1 MKSFTLLA
9 SAGLATLA
17 SLPLTMAG
25 VITPSYFD
33 KHPLSRRQI
42 SDAQVQRELGPQLS
56 RNATIIGPGGP
67 GWDDAIERF
76 DNESRPTIRLVVV
89 PGVES
94 DIATVVKLANRFGV
108 PFLVKNRGHALTN
121 TIGKFR
127 GIQIDMSRL
136 TKITIQPGEPAESAW
151 FQGGAWDKQAIEYL
165 WDRGYVTVT
174 GSCDCVGMMGPG
186 LGGGHGR
193 YQGLYGLIS
202 DNLINMNVVL
212 ADGSAVR
219 VNATSNPDLWWGMQ
233 GAGHNLGIVTSFQ
246 SKIYPRKIDTWHYH
260 SYTYTQDKLEAVFE
274 ALNTF
279 HGNGDGSTP
288 VLMALNTGGFYIDPS
303 VSQTEP
309 VVSWVFGYA
318 GPAEEAEALLE
329 PFNRLKPAAEQ
340 SGDVPYPEVATA
352 MGTGQDQPLC
362 QPGDAHVQ
370 VTSQFNVYNVTA
382 ERALYQLFNRTIAEH
397 PQLAD
402 SVAFHEGYST
412 AAVDRVDPNAS
423 AVAFRDRKLLMFFDT
438 RLTPA
443 NAANPEVLKMARE
456 FGRQVRRIWN
466 EGAPD
471 LKPATY
477 VNYAAG
483 DEPLESMYGYEPAR
497 LKRLR
502 EIKRKYDPHG
512 RFVYYNP
519 IA

>member
-1 MKSFTLLA
+1 MKSFSLLA

-33 KHPLSRRQI
+33 KHPLSRRQL

-56 RNATIIGPGGP
+56 RGATIIGPGGP

-89 PGVES
+89 PAVES
-94 DIATVVKLANRFGV
+94 DIATVVKLANRFGI

-121 TIGKFR
+121 TIGRFR

-136 TKITIQPGEPAESAW
+136 TTITIQPGEPAESAW

-219 VNATSNPDLWWGMQ
+219 VNATSNPDLWWYVPLLHCSTTNFIDNAYSLYAKANWTCNNYRGMQ

-260 SYTYTQDKLEAVFE
+260 SYTYTQDKLEAVFG

-288 VLMALNTGGFYIDPS
+288 VLMGLNTGGFYIDPS
-303 VSQTEP
+303 VSQTE
-309 VVSWVFGYA
+309 VS
-318 GPAEEAEALLE
+318 
-329 PFNRLKPAAEQ
+329 
-340 SGDVPYPEVATA
+340 
-352 MGTGQDQPLC
+352 
-362 QPGDAHVQ
+362 
-370 VTSQFNVYNVTA
+370 
-382 ERALYQLFNRTIAEH
+382 
-397 PQLAD
+397 
-402 SVAFHEGYST
+402 
-412 AAVDRVDPNAS
+412 
-423 AVAFRDRKLLMFFDT
+423 
-438 RLTPA
+438 
-443 NAANPEVLKMARE
+443 
-456 FGRQVRRIWN
+456 
-466 EGAPD
+466 
-471 LKPATY
+471 
-477 VNYAAG
+477 
-483 DEPLESMYGYEPAR
+483 
-497 LKRLR
+497 
-502 EIKRKYDPHG
+502 
-512 RFVYYNP
+512 
-519 IA
+519 

>member
-1 MKSFTLLA
+1 MKFFSLLA

-33 KHPLSRRQI
+33 KHPLSRRQL

-56 RNATIIGPGGP
+56 RGATIIGPGGP

-89 PGVES
+89 PAVES

-121 TIGKFR
+121 TIGRFR

-136 TKITIQPGEPAESAW
+136 TTITIQPGEPAESAW

-219 VNATSNPDLWWGMQ
+219 VNATSNPDLWWY
-233 GAGHNLGIVTSFQ
+233 APLLHCSTSWTMR
-246 SKIYPRKIDTWHYH
+246 ILCVPRLTEHETTIGVCKALATTWE
-260 SYTYTQDKLEAVFE
+260 SSQASSPR
-274 ALNTF
+274 
-279 HGNGDGSTP
+279 STLAKSIP
-288 VLMALNTGGFYIDPS
+288 GTTTRTRTLRTNWKRSL
-303 VSQTEP
+303 
-309 VVSWVFGYA
+309 
-318 GPAEEAEALLE
+318 
-329 PFNRLKPAAEQ
+329 RL
-340 SGDVPYPEVATA
+340 STRFTATA
-352 MGTGQDQPLC
+352 
-362 QPGDAHVQ
+362 
-370 VTSQFNVYNVTA
+370 TA
-382 ERALYQLFNRTIAEH
+382 PR
-397 PQLAD
+397 P
-402 SVAFHEGYST
+402 S
-412 AAVDRVDPNAS
+412 
-423 AVAFRDRKLLMFFDT
+423 
-438 RLTPA
+438 
-443 NAANPEVLKMARE
+443 
-456 FGRQVRRIWN
+456 
-466 EGAPD
+466 
-471 LKPATY
+471 
-477 VNYAAG
+477 
-483 DEPLESMYGYEPAR
+483 
-497 LKRLR
+497 
-502 EIKRKYDPHG
+502 
-512 RFVYYNP
+512 
-519 IA
+519 